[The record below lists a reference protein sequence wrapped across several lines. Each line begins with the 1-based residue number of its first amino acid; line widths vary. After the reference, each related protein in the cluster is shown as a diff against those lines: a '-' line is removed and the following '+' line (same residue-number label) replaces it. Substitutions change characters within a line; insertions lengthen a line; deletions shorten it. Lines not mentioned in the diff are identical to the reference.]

1 MALTKLGNYI
11 EQTDNRN
18 TDLKFNVNQL
28 RGISINKILMPTKA
42 NTDDLNLKGYKVV
55 KNNEFTYCT
64 VTSRNGN
71 KISLAYNDGEDCI
84 VSSINPTFKIK
95 DETKLL
101 PRFLM
106 MYFNRAEFDRYAR
119 FNSWGS
125 ARETFTWD
133 DMCDIEIDLPSIEI
147 QKKYV
152 VVYESLLSNLRSY
165 ESKLEDLKL
174 VCDGYI
180 EDLRKKYVLDSLG
193 KFIHRIFTKNID
205 FKIKKLI
212 GVGMNGIIP
221 PAQSKDETNGHICY
235 LVNKDNF
242 LFAPPQIHK
251 GAIDIYREDQ
261 TVKCSDAYIVFD
273 IISPLLNK
281 DFLLLILKSPFF
293 QKYSEYYRDGVREQF
308 DFDQLCEY
316 RVPIPPIEIQ
326 KSIVSVFDVYNK
338 RKDIVNKLKEKIST
352 ICPILIR
359 GAIKEESIS

>member
-1 MALTKLGNYI
+1 MALTKLDNYI

-18 TDLKFNVNQL
+18 INLKFNVNQL

-152 VVYESLLSNLRSY
+152 AVYESLLSNLRSY

-180 EDLRKKYVLDSLG
+180 EDLRKKYGVEKIGKYIFKGSKNSDEKITNVLGIGQNGFISPQKKPNESLS
-193 KFIHRIFTKNID
+193 NY
-205 FKIKKLI
+205 KILKK
-212 GVGMNGIIP
+212 GY
-221 PAQSKDETNGHICY
+221 ICY
-235 LVNKDNF
+235 
-242 LFAPPQIHK
+242 APPIFN
-251 GAIDIYREDQ
+251 IL
-261 TVKCSDAYIVFD
+261 SDAIGIYEFD
-273 IISPLLNK
+273 ELAVCSPIYETFSCDGSVLNPK
-281 DFLLLILKSPFF
+281 FLLM
-293 QKYSEYYRDGVREQF
+293 
-308 DFDQLCEY
+308 
-316 RVPIPPIEIQ
+316 
-326 KSIVSVFDVYNK
+326 
-338 RKDIVNKLKEKIST
+338 
-352 ICPILIR
+352 
-359 GAIKEESIS
+359 